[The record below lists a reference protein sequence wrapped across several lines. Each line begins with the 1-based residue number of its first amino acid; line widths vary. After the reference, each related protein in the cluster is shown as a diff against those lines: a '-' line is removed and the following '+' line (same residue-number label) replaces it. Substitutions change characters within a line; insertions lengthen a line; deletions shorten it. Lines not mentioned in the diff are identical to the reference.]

1 MSLRRC
7 PENLMSRVLFT
18 LPLILALTACSS
30 SKKAPDANEGER
42 GEERSMD
49 EGEPAGD
56 DDSAGPGDDDS
67 AGPGDDDSA
76 GPGDDDSAGPGDDDS
91 AGPGDDSEPPANPD
105 STAQPEAASDA
116 DQARDQSKD
125 LPPPGVVP
133 AEYVPPPPGQQGILE
148 KAAALMTGTRF
159 RWVQGSKDVAYGLY
173 GAPVMLNL
181 WSCTDKNIDATLEW
195 LKVMEKTYSD
205 QMLSILV
212 PANVAERSLTGQD
225 NICGRSIRFGR
236 SLGVDVGKGVMH
248 ELDVKELPT
257 TLVFDSGGNVVA
269 KHEGPLT
276 AESDAAKKLETALQ
290 REMAP
295 VIEGRTLA
303 P

>member
-1 MSLRRC
+1 
-7 PENLMSRVLFT
+7 MSRLFLT

-30 SKKAPDANEGER
+30 SKKTPEATDNELGAA
-42 GEERSMD
+42 GSEERPQD
-49 EGEPAGD
+49 EGDPAGD

-76 GPGDDDSAGPGDDDS
+76 GPGG
-91 AGPGDDSEPPANPD
+91 DSEPPAGAETAADPAT
-105 STAQPEAASDA
+105 SAQPEKGGAEGG
-116 DQARDQSKD
+116 DQSQG

-148 KAAALMTGTRF
+148 KAATLMTGTRF

-195 LKVMEKTYSD
+195 LKGMEKIYSD

-248 ELDVKELPT
+248 ELNVKELPT

-269 KHEGPLT
+269 KHEGPL
-276 AESDAAKKLETALQ
+276 AAKSDAAKKLEGALQ
-290 REMAP
+290 REMAA
-295 VIEGRTLA
+295 VIEGRSLA

>member
-1 MSLRRC
+1 MANN
-7 PENLMSRVLFT
+7 EEGGGFVTGFLFGGVIGF
-18 LPLILALTACSS
+18 LVGILTAPR
-30 SKKAPDANEGER
+30 AGNELRAELMER
-42 GEERSMD
+42 THHFREQAEIMADQARLRA
-49 EGEPAGD
+49 EGF
-56 DDSAGPGDDDS
+56 
-67 AGPGDDDSA
+67 
-76 GPGDDDSAGPGDDDS
+76 
-91 AGPGDDSEPPANPD
+91 
-105 STAQPEAASDA
+105 ASDARNRAQHLREQASTVA